1 MYKMLL
7 SKYFIKMRRRKYFY
21 FIFGEEYFMRRLKQ
35 LVAMILVVCM
45 LITLCPSDVSAR
57 TSKAAVKS
65 VTVTNLVTNKLVL
78 KKGTKFRVKPRVVVT
93 GKISKKVTYVSSNKK
108 IVTVDNKGVVKAVKS
123 GKAVVAV
130 KSAAN
135 PKVMYRFN
143 VYVGVPTKTVK
154 LSAKAVNMFKGTSRT
169 LKASI
174 APKNATY
181 KRIQWSSSDK
191 RIATVSSKGVV
202 KAVKVG
208 RVYITAK
215 AMDGS
220 GKYARCKIT
229 VKQPVTSI
237 KLSAATLT
245 ITEGSSKTLT
255 ATVAP
260 ASATNKTLS
269 WTSSNK
275 KIATVSAKGVVKAIA
290 PGTATITAKAAD
302 GSGKKATCKVTVN
315 KKVTVENKYESQ
327 GYKLLWHDEF
337 DGTELNRDI
346 WNVELHEPGWVN
358 NELQSYVDSEDN
370 IKVKNGTL
378 IISSKKKVNED
389 GSISYTS
396 GRVNTQNKQDFK
408 YGRVQFRAKVP
419 TGKGYLPAA
428 WMMPTNESLY
438 GQWPRCGEI
447 DVMEVLGDNTYTTYG
462 TIHYGNPHSESQGKY
477 TLSNG
482 KSFADSYHVF
492 TCDWE
497 PGKITWY
504 VDGVKMHEEND
515 WYSTTAGKGTVTYPA
530 PFDQPFYVIL
540 NLAVGGNWPGNP
552 DADADYINS
561 ESLYVDYVRV
571 YQKESYDENVTKP
584 EREVIIRDPDENG
597 NYVIN
602 GDFSETEDLGDAEN
616 WIFMAQNGGEGT
628 AVIENNT
635 ININTID
642 AGTVDYSIQLVQP
655 DIPVEKGATY
665 KLSFDAWADE
675 ARTGIIDVSAPT
687 RSWGRYLKDTKFDMT
702 TEKQTFEYEYTMTDS
717 SDDKGR
723 IEFNFGNQG
732 SVAGVHIA
740 NVKLVKTNQT
750 EIVDKKTILADGNL
764 VYNGE
769 FQEGTGRLGYWTV
782 SNNCGAEYKV
792 TGLSDG
798 RRFSYK
804 SLDESIDGNFVL
816 SQDELAYA
824 PNTKY
829 VLKFDAETATEGKNI
844 IITTGDSKFAV
855 TLDKGSKNYVYKFE
869 TGEEV
874 TDSSISIDFGNS
886 GEVLLDNVKIMQDS
900 LLLNGNFSADFA
912 GYDVYIDSSAD
923 AESVVDSQ
931 KEDNAADFTIKNSG
945 DQNWKIQLK
954 QNNIK
959 LEKGQWYKLSFDIK
973 SSVSRTVQYAIQ
985 RDGSTHKDS
994 TGAEDWTPYVQ
1005 ETVKLDA
1012 YDQADQKYMTVSNTF
1027 QMACDTDEES
1037 IFNIAL
1043 GAGGENGS
1051 AITDQHRICI
1061 DNIVLEKTSAP
1072 EIDVPV
1078 GKNLITNSEFEM
1090 SEDGSLA
1097 GWENAVTAP
1106 GDATFEAGDGKITY
1120 SVENVGEAD
1129 WNIQLKQMGLSL
1141 EQGES
1146 YTLKC
1151 TLVSDVDRVVKV
1163 AVMTPSAGYA
1173 WHGGEDVVLTA
1184 GEAKDVTL
1192 TITPKEEVFTDGITV
1207 DTGAGLFFSMGY
1219 VEGYTL
1225 GAHTVSIS
1233 NVSFVKN

>member
-1 MYKMLL
+1 MKNKTLWKQVGAAAIAAAMVMSTVPATPVQAAGGKTLAV
-7 SKYFIKMRRRKYFY
+7 SSQ
-21 FIFGEEYFMRRLKQ
+21 KQ
-35 LVAMILVVCM
+35 LNQALKTVKGKNAVITVKAGKNVKITIPKGTYKVTIRVVGK
-45 LITLCPSDVSAR
+45 
-57 TSKAAVKS
+57 KAAVVNNGTVKEIVVNSKGTVAIKNNGTIKKVTVQNAKS
-65 VTVTNLVTNKLVL
+65 VSFSGNHKKAVPVVVNAEDVSMILAAPAKITAKKDVNIVL
-78 KKGTKFRVKPRVVVT
+78 KKGAEKSSITCTKNVQAQ
-93 GKISKKVTYVSSNKK
+93 
-108 IVTVDNKGVVKAVKS
+108 VDNQTKKAISVKIAD
-123 GKAVVAV
+123 
-130 KSAAN
+130 
-135 PKVMYRFN
+135 
-143 VYVGVPTKTVK
+143 
-154 LSAKAVNMFKGTSRT
+154 GTT
-169 LKASI
+169 LKVESGESCTITPKGKKEDTSGEDKTDEKDKTDGKDQKTDDTSDGNASSG
-174 APKNATY
+174 
-181 KRIQWSSSDK
+181 SSSSGN
-191 RIATVSSKGVV
+191 SSG
-202 KAVKVG
+202 
-208 RVYITAK
+208 
-215 AMDGS
+215 
-220 GKYARCKIT
+220 
-229 VKQPVTSI
+229 
-237 KLSAATLT
+237 
-245 ITEGSSKTLT
+245 
-255 ATVAP
+255 
-260 ASATNKTLS
+260 
-269 WTSSNK
+269 
-275 KIATVSAKGVVKAIA
+275 
-290 PGTATITAKAAD
+290 GT
-302 GSGKKATCKVTVN
+302 
-315 KKVTVENKYESQ
+315 TVETPSKLTEADLLKQ
-327 GYKLLWHDEF
+327 GYQLKWQDNF
-337 DGTELNRDI
+337 DGNFLNRAD
-346 WNVELHEPGWVN
+346 WNVELHEKGWVN
-358 NELQSYVDSEDN
+358 SEWQEYVDSDKN
-370 IKVKNGTL
+370 IQVKDGKLLIKPVETVNADGTR
-378 IISSKKKVNED
+378 
-389 GSISYTS
+389 SYTS
-396 GRVNTQNKQDFK
+396 GRINTQGKHDFK
-408 YGRVQFRAKVP
+408 YGYFECRAKVP
-419 TGKGYLPAA
+419 TGKGYLPAF
-428 WMMPTNESLY
+428 WMMPTDENLY
-438 GQWPRCGEI
+438 GQWPKCGEI
-447 DVMEVLGDNTYTTYG
+447 DIMEVMGQETNKAYG
-462 TIHYGNPHSESQGKY
+462 TIHYGEPHDQSQGTCTVDAK
-477 TLSNG
+477 NN
-482 KSFADSYHVF
+482 FADQYH
-492 TCDWE
+492 TYACDWE

-504 VDGVKMHEEND
+504 IDGVKFHEESD
-515 WYSTTAGKGTVTYPA
+515 WFSAKSGQGEVAYPA

-855 TLDKGSKNYVYKFE
+855 TLDKGIKNYVYKFE

-1061 DNIVLEKTSAP
+1061 DNIILEKTSAP

-1078 GKNLITNSEFEM
+1078 GKNLLTNPEFEM
-1090 SEDGSLA
+1090 DEDGSLA

-1106 GDATFEAGDGKITY
+1106 GDATIETGDGKITY
-1120 SVENVGEAD
+1120 SVANVGEAD

-1151 TLVSDVDRVVKV
+1151 TLFSDVDRVVKV

-1184 GEAKDVTL
+1184 GEAKDITL

>member
-1 MYKMLL
+1 
-7 SKYFIKMRRRKYFY
+7 MRK
-21 FIFGEEYFMRRLKQ
+21 LKQ
-35 LVAMILVVCM
+35 LIAMILVICM
-45 LITLCPSDVSAR
+45 MVTLCPSDV
-57 TSKAAVKS
+57 KAATTRASVKS

-78 KKGTKFRVKPRVVVT
+78 KKGSQFQLKTKVVVK
-93 GKISKKVTYVSSNKK
+93 GNASRKVIYATSDKSVVK
-108 IVTVDNKGVVKAVKS
+108 VDNKGVVKALKA
-123 GKAVVAV
+123 GKATVAV

-135 PKVMYRFN
+135 TKIQYRMT
-143 VYVGVPTKTVK
+143 VYVGVPVGNVKISAKSASMFVGKTRT
-154 LSAKAVNMFKGTSRT
+154 LSATISPAK
-169 LKASI
+169 
-174 APKNATY
+174 ATY
-181 KRIQWSSSDK
+181 KGIKWTTSNAK
-191 RIATVSSKGVV
+191 IATVTQKGVV
-202 KAVKVG
+202 KAVKPG
-208 RVYITAK
+208 TVYITAK

-220 GKYARCKIT
+220 AKYAKCK
-229 VKQPVTSI
+229 VVVRQPVTGI
-237 KLSAATLT
+237 RLSASKLT
-245 ITEGSSKTLT
+245 ITAGDSKTLT
-255 ATVAP
+255 ATVSP
-260 ASATNKTLS
+260 NSA
-269 WTSSNK
+269 SNK
-275 KIATVSAKGVVKAIA
+275 KISWTTSNAKAVTVKAGVITAVA
-290 PGTATITAKAAD
+290 PGKATITAKAAD
-302 GSGKKATCKVTVN
+302 GSGKKAACVVTV
-315 KKVTVENKYESQ
+315 KKKITIENKYENA
-327 GYKLLWHDEF
+327 GYHLLWNDEF
-337 DGTELNRDI
+337 NGTELDRSI
-346 WNVELHEPGWVN
+346 WNVETHEPGWVN
-358 NELQSYVDSEDN
+358 NELQAYVDSDEN
-370 IKVKNGTL
+370 IKVEDGKL
-378 IISSKKKVNED
+378 VISSKKSVDPD
-389 GSISYTS
+389 GNISYTS
-396 GRVNTQNKQDFK
+396 GRVNTQNKKDFK
-408 YGRVQFRAKVP
+408 YGRVVFRAKVP

-447 DVMEVLGDNTYTTYG
+447 DVMEVLGSNTYTTYG
-462 TIHYGNPHSESQGKY
+462 TIHYGNPHSESQGTY
-477 TLSNG
+477 TLANG
-482 KSFADSYHVF
+482 KTFADSYHIF

-504 VDGVKMHEEND
+504 VDGVKMHEESD

-571 YQKESYDENVTKP
+571 YQKDSYDENVTKP
-584 EREVIIRDPDENG
+584 EHVVIIRDPDENG

-602 GDFSETEDLGDAEN
+602 GDFSEAEDLGDTEN

-628 AVIENNT
+628 AVIENNA

-675 ARTGIIDVSAPT
+675 ARTGIVDVSAPT
-687 RSWGRYLKDTKFDMT
+687 RSWGRYLKDTKFEMT
-702 TEKQTFEYEYTMTDS
+702 TEKQTYEYEYTMTDS

-723 IEFNFGNQG
+723 IEFNLGNQG
-732 SVAGVHIA
+732 SVAGVHIT
-740 NVKLVKTNQT
+740 NVKLEKTKQI

-782 SNNCGAEYKV
+782 SNTCGAEYKV

-804 SLDESIDGNFVL
+804 SLDESADGSYVL
-816 SQDELAYA
+816 SQDGLAYA

-829 VLKFDAETATEGKNI
+829 VLKFDAETALDGKNI
-844 IITTGDSKFAV
+844 IITTGDSKFDV
-855 TLDKGSKNYVYKFE
+855 ILEKGIKSYVYKFE

-874 TDSSISIDFGNS
+874 IDTSISIDFGNS

-900 LLLNGNFSADFA
+900 LLLNGDFSADFA
-912 GYDVYIDSSAD
+912 GYDVYVDSSAD
-923 AESVVDSQ
+923 AEAVVDSQ

-973 SSVSRTVQYAIQ
+973 SSVSRTIQYAIQ

-1012 YDQADQKYMTVSNTF
+1012 YDQADQKYVTVSNTF
-1027 QMACDTDEES
+1027 QMACDTDAES

-1043 GAGGENGS
+1043 GAGGENGA

-1061 DNIVLEKTSAP
+1061 DNIILEKTSAP

-1078 GKNLITNSEFEM
+1078 GKNLITNPEFEM

-1106 GDATFEAGDGKITY
+1106 GDATFETGDGKITY
-1120 SVENVGEAD
+1120 SVANVGEAD

-1184 GEAKDVTL
+1184 GEAKDITL
-1192 TITPKEEVFTDGITV
+1192 TITPKEDVFTDGITI

-1225 GAHTVSIS
+1225 GEHTVSIS

>member
-1 MYKMLL
+1 MKT
-7 SKYFIKMRRRKYFY
+7 SSDISTRK
-21 FIFGEEYFMRRLKQ
+21 
-35 LVAMILVVCM
+35 LVIG
-45 LITLCPSDVSAR
+45 SAAIAVL
-57 TSKAAVKS
+57 AAVIFFFAFFQVKTVEVMGNDHYSDDELKERILKS
-65 VTVTNLVTNKLVL
+65 PMT
-78 KKGTKFRVKPRVVVT
+78 
-93 GKISKKVTYVSSNKK
+93 SNTILAPLFYAK
-108 IVTVDNKGVVKAVKS
+108 D
-123 GKAVVAV
+123 
-130 KSAAN
+130 AAEDFPYIEN
-135 PKVMYRFN
+135 FN
-143 VYVGVPTKTVK
+143 VRRSG
-154 LSAKAVNMFKGTSRT
+154 R
-169 LKASI
+169 
-174 APKNATY
+174 
-181 KRIQWSSSDK
+181 
-191 RIATVSSKGVV
+191 SK
-202 KAVKVG
+202 
-208 RVYITAK
+208 
-215 AMDGS
+215 
-220 GKYARCKIT
+220 
-229 VKQPVTSI
+229 
-237 KLSAATLT
+237 
-245 ITEGSSKTLT
+245 
-255 ATVAP
+255 
-260 ASATNKTLS
+260 
-269 WTSSNK
+269 
-275 KIATVSAKGVVKAIA
+275 
-290 PGTATITAKAAD
+290 
-302 GSGKKATCKVTVN
+302 
-315 KKVTVENKYESQ
+315 
-327 GYKLLWHDEF
+327 
-337 DGTELNRDI
+337 
-346 WNVELHEPGWVN
+346 
-358 NELQSYVDSEDN
+358 
-370 IKVKNGTL
+370 L
-378 IISSKKKVNED
+378 IISVKEKNVVGCIPYLDSYIYFDRNGYFVEGSKTRDTKVAFFD
-389 GSISYTS
+389 GIQVRKVVMEEKLPIKETVMNTAIALSTIFAKNDMVPDHILFDDNYEIS
-396 GRVNTQNKQDFK
+396 
-408 YGRVQFRAKVP
+408 
-419 TGKGYLPAA
+419 L
-428 WMMPTNESLY
+428 LY
-438 GQWPRCGEI
+438 GDITVQLGKDQYLEDKMTRAIAILPQLTGQKGI
-447 DVMEVLGDNTYTTYG
+447 LHMEN
-462 TIHYGNPHSESQGKY
+462 ISRNSK
-477 TLSNG
+477 
-482 KSFADSYHVF
+482 
-492 TCDWE
+492 
-497 PGKITWY
+497 
-504 VDGVKMHEEND
+504 
-515 WYSTTAGKGTVTYPA
+515 TVTFEGEEVEITA
-530 PFDQPFYVIL
+530 E
-540 NLAVGGNWPGNP
+540 NWNGG
-552 DADADYINS
+552 
-561 ESLYVDYVRV
+561 
-571 YQKESYDENVTKP
+571 YDENGDYTGDG
-584 EREVIIRDPDENG
+584 EYDENG

-855 TLDKGSKNYVYKFE
+855 TLDKGIKNYVYKFE

-1012 YDQADQKYMTVSNTF
+1012 YDQADQKYVTVSNTF

>member
-1 MYKMLL
+1 MDKMLL
-7 SKYFIKMRRRKYFY
+7 SKYFIKMRRRKYY
-21 FIFGEEYFMRRLKQ
+21 HFIFGEEYFMRRLKQ
-35 LVAMILVVCM
+35 LVAMMLVVCM

-78 KKGTKFRVKPRVVVT
+78 KKGTKFQVKPRVVVT

-135 PKVMYRFN
+135 PRVMYKFN
-143 VYVGVPTKTVK
+143 VYVGVPTKAVK

-181 KRIQWSSSDK
+181 KGIQWSSSDK

-208 RVYITAK
+208 TVYITAK

-260 ASATNKTLS
+260 ASATRKTLS

-302 GSGKKATCKVTVN
+302 GSGKKATCKVTVK

-358 NELQSYVDSEDN
+358 NELQAYVDSEDN

-571 YQKESYDENVTKP
+571 YQKDSYDENVTKP

-597 NYVIN
+597 NYVIMVILVRPRIWEMQKT
-602 GDFSETEDLGDAEN
+602 GFL
-616 WIFMAQNGGEGT
+616 WRRMAAKEQ
-628 AVIENNT
+628 
-635 ININTID
+635 
-642 AGTVDYSIQLVQP
+642 
-655 DIPVEKGATY
+655 
-665 KLSFDAWADE
+665 
-675 ARTGIIDVSAPT
+675 
-687 RSWGRYLKDTKFDMT
+687 RS
-702 TEKQTFEYEYTMTDS
+702 
-717 SDDKGR
+717 
-723 IEFNFGNQG
+723 
-732 SVAGVHIA
+732 
-740 NVKLVKTNQT
+740 
-750 EIVDKKTILADGNL
+750 
-764 VYNGE
+764 
-769 FQEGTGRLGYWTV
+769 
-782 SNNCGAEYKV
+782 
-792 TGLSDG
+792 
-798 RRFSYK
+798 
-804 SLDESIDGNFVL
+804 
-816 SQDELAYA
+816 
-824 PNTKY
+824 
-829 VLKFDAETATEGKNI
+829 
-844 IITTGDSKFAV
+844 
-855 TLDKGSKNYVYKFE
+855 
-869 TGEEV
+869 
-874 TDSSISIDFGNS
+874 
-886 GEVLLDNVKIMQDS
+886 
-900 LLLNGNFSADFA
+900 
-912 GYDVYIDSSAD
+912 
-923 AESVVDSQ
+923 
-931 KEDNAADFTIKNSG
+931 
-945 DQNWKIQLK
+945 
-954 QNNIK
+954 
-959 LEKGQWYKLSFDIK
+959 
-973 SSVSRTVQYAIQ
+973 SRTIQ
-985 RDGSTHKDS
+985 ST
-994 TGAEDWTPYVQ
+994 
-1005 ETVKLDA
+1005 
-1012 YDQADQKYMTVSNTF
+1012 
-1027 QMACDTDEES
+1027 
-1037 IFNIAL
+1037 
-1043 GAGGENGS
+1043 
-1051 AITDQHRICI
+1051 
-1061 DNIVLEKTSAP
+1061 
-1072 EIDVPV
+1072 
-1078 GKNLITNSEFEM
+1078 
-1090 SEDGSLA
+1090 
-1097 GWENAVTAP
+1097 
-1106 GDATFEAGDGKITY
+1106 
-1120 SVENVGEAD
+1120 
-1129 WNIQLKQMGLSL
+1129 
-1141 EQGES
+1141 
-1146 YTLKC
+1146 
-1151 TLVSDVDRVVKV
+1151 
-1163 AVMTPSAGYA
+1163 
-1173 WHGGEDVVLTA
+1173 
-1184 GEAKDVTL
+1184 
-1192 TITPKEEVFTDGITV
+1192 
-1207 DTGAGLFFSMGY
+1207 
-1219 VEGYTL
+1219 
-1225 GAHTVSIS
+1225 
-1233 NVSFVKN
+1233 